1 MTDDEK
7 TWLRPDQAAIIWD
20 EELGFQAMLP
30 KMDDDK
36 PVPPEI
42 LLLMTFL
49 MRVQTDQKFVN
60 DLTAWMDNKAGS
72 FEPQEGE
79 DNETGLEQG
88 SST

>member
-20 EELGFQAMLP
+20 EADGFSAMLP
-30 KMDDDK
+30 KMDEDK

-49 MRVQTDQKFVN
+49 MRVNTDQTFV
-60 DLTAWMDNKAGS
+60 DELTTWMDNKAK
-72 FEPQEGE
+72 EMEGE
-79 DNETGLEQG
+79 DDETGVEQT
-88 SST
+88 STT